1 MLDPTFYWMPGVKRD
16 IGRCLDFAVRQPP
29 SNPDE
34 WKSEFQRGMAM
45 ICANPGS
52 NPPEIKLVHPRWRL
66 RRYGTGHTLIVYAY
80 LRSRDP
86 RSPSIVVV
94 VAVRYVRQAC
104 ESETGVIGPLTESD
118 ETDDPGNWDCI
129 TDPDDDIDWDEVVA
143 AIEEDEDSEE
153 LAFNSADYPTEEA
166 AMHALRAFI
175 HEIFEEAE
183 RDAALDPA
191 LDASGQTGHR
201 KGDQFHSSAD
211 LGKAAGS

>member
-16 IGRCLDFAVRQPP
+16 IGRCLDFAARQPQA
-29 SNPDE
+29 NPDD
-34 WKSEFQRGMAM
+34 WKSNMQRGIAK

-66 RRYGTGHTLIVYAY
+66 RRCGTGHTLIVYAY
-80 LRSRDP
+80 LSSRDP

-94 VAVRYVRQAC
+94 VAVRYMRQAS
-104 ESETGVIGPLTESD
+104 ESETPMMDPSPRAD
-118 ETDDPGNWDCI
+118 ETEDAGGWDCI
-129 TDPDDDIDWDEVVA
+129 TDSDDDVDWDEVVA

-153 LAFNSADYPTEEA
+153 LAFNSADYPTEEE

-175 HEIFEEAE
+175 HEIFEEVE
-183 RDAALDPA
+183 RDAALESA

-201 KGDQFHSSAD
+201 KGAQFHSSAA
-211 LGKAAGS
+211 LGKAGRS